1 MTVFNC
7 LELRGGDAPREQAGG
22 GVVAEKGREC
32 SPAFKP
38 EIRIARVTG

>member
-22 GVVAEKGREC
+22 GVVAVKMAGGAARPLNLKSA
-32 SPAFKP
+32 SP
-38 EIRIARVTG
+38 V